1 MCIIQGTKHRRSIMD
16 LLTNIKEIKKT
27 EYRLSSNSGNKRKI
41 HQNKWRLTHEKLPIE
56 KN

>member
-41 HQNKWRLTHEKLPIE
+41 YQNKWHLTHAKLPTE

>member
-1 MCIIQGTKHRRSIMD
+1 MCIIQGKTSSKHNG
-16 LLTNIKEIKKT
+16 LTYQHKRNKKT

-41 HQNKWRLTHEKLPIE
+41 YQNKWHLTHEKLPIE